1 MTRSFE
7 LTTTIANLRDLQ
19 ASDLTDYDAVYL
31 GDIYCR
37 LYEANFLEQLGD
49 LKEGLRILQGQGKRA
64 YVTTYAAPR
73 NDFLPKVR
81 KMLEV
86 SAAAGAEAVEVH
98 NLGILRIAHEEF
110 PELPVHV
117 GGFAN
122 IYTAAGAEVLR
133 GFGAVR
139 FTPNYELSLDE
150 IHEIT
155 TACGAPL
162 ELLLHGKMP
171 LGVSDYCFLLDYEEK
186 WGVKCPDLC
195 QKELFLKQGDWAMK
209 SLGKGILS
217 GKDVCMLE
225 HLPRLL
231 AEGHRHFR
239 IETVSES
246 PEYRREVAAVYHAA
260 LERALAGDG
269 DVDER
274 SWETLR
280 RHAHIGLCNG
290 FYFGRSGMDYQG
302 LRPEALGSLPTISRA
317 ES

>member
-1 MTRSFE
+1 MNEFE
-7 LTTTIANLRDLQ
+7 LNTTIANLRDLK
-19 ASDLTDYDAVYL
+19 ASDLNDYDAVYL

-37 LYEANFLEQLGD
+37 LYESNFLEQLGD
-49 LKEGLRILQGQGKRA
+49 LEEGLSILRDQGKRA

-81 KMLEV
+81 KMLEA
-86 SAAAGAEAVEVH
+86 SLEAGAEAVEVH

-133 GFGAVR
+133 GFGGVR

-155 TACGAPL
+155 AACGAPL

-171 LGVSDYCFLLDYEEK
+171 LGVSDYCFLLEYEEK

-231 AEGHRHFR
+231 TEGHRHFR
-239 IETVSES
+239 IEAVSEN
-246 PEYRREVAAVYHAA
+246 PEYRREVAAVYHSA

-269 DVDER
+269 DVDEGA
-274 SWETLR
+274 WETLR
-280 RHAHIGLCNG
+280 RHARIGLCNG

-302 LRPEALGSLPTISRA
+302 LRPEALGSLPTLSRA

>member
-1 MTRSFE
+1 MNGFE
-7 LTTTIANLRDLQ
+7 LNTTIANLRDLQ
-19 ASDLTDYDAVYL
+19 ASDLADYDGVYL

-37 LYEANFLEQLGD
+37 LYESNFLEQLGD
-49 LKEGLRILQGQGKRA
+49 LKEGLHILHDQGKRA
-64 YVTTYAAPR
+64 YVATYAAPR

-81 KMLEV
+81 KMLEASV
-86 SAAAGAEAVEVH
+86 LAGAEAVEVH
-98 NLGILRIAHEEF
+98 NLGILRIAHEEY

-239 IETVSES
+239 IEAVSES
-246 PEYRREVAAVYHAA
+246 PEYRHEVAAVYHAA
-260 LERALAGDG
+260 LERAIAGDG
-269 DVDER
+269 DVDEG

-280 RHAHIGLCNG
+280 RHARIGLCNG
-290 FYFGRSGMDYQG
+290 FYFGKSGMDYQG

>member
-1 MTRSFE
+1 MSGFE
-7 LTTTIANLRDLQ
+7 LNTTIANLRDLQ
-19 ASDLTDYDAVYL
+19 ASDLTAYDGVYL

-37 LYEANFLEQLGD
+37 LYESNFLEQLGD
-49 LKEGLRILQGQGKRA
+49 LKEGLHILRDQGKRA
-64 YVTTYAAPR
+64 YVATYAAPR

-81 KMLEV
+81 KMLEA
-86 SAAAGAEAVEVH
+86 SASAGAEAVEVH

-122 IYTAAGAEVLR
+122 VYTASGAEVLR

-150 IHEIT
+150 INEIT
-155 TACGAPL
+155 ASCGSPL
-162 ELLLHGKMP
+162 ELLVHGKMP

-225 HLPRLL
+225 HLPRLI
-231 AEGHRHFR
+231 AEGHRFFR
-239 IETVSES
+239 IEALSES
-246 PEYRREVAAVYHAA
+246 PEYRSEVGAVYHAA
-260 LERALAGDG
+260 LERAIAGDG
-269 DVDER
+269 DVDEK

>member
-1 MTRSFE
+1 MSRFE
-7 LTTTIANLRDLQ
+7 LNTTIANLRDLR
-19 ASDLTDYDAVYL
+19 ASDLRDYDGVYL

-49 LKEGLRILQGQGKRA
+49 LREGLRSLKEQGKRA

-81 KMLEV
+81 RMLETA
-86 SAAAGAEAVEVH
+86 AAAGAEAVEVH
-98 NLGILRIAHEEF
+98 NLGILKIAHEEF
-110 PELPVHV
+110 PQLPVHI

-122 IYTAAGAEVLR
+122 VYTAAGTEVLR

-150 IHEIT
+150 IREIT
-155 TACGAPL
+155 STSDSPM
-162 ELLLHGKMP
+162 ELLVHGKMP
-171 LGVSDYCFLLDYEEK
+171 LGISDYCFLLEYEEA

-209 SLGKGILS
+209 TLGKGILS

-231 AEGHRHFR
+231 ADGHRFFR
-239 IETVSES
+239 IEALSET
-246 PEYRREVAAVYHAA
+246 PAYRSEVAAVYRAA
-260 LERALAGDG
+260 LRRAASGDG
-269 DVDER
+269 TADEAG
-274 SWETLR
+274 WETLR
-280 RHAHIGLCNG
+280 RHAGIGLCNG
-290 FYFGRSGMDYQG
+290 FYFGKSGMDYAG
-302 LRPEALGSLPTISRA
+302 IRPEAMGSFLTISRA

>member
-1 MTRSFE
+1 MNGFE
-7 LTTTIANLRDLQ
+7 LNTTIANLRDLR
-19 ASDLTDYDAVYL
+19 ASDLTDYDGVYL

-37 LYEANFLEQLGD
+37 LYESNFLEQLD
-49 LKEGLRILQGQGKRA
+49 NLKEGLRILLDQGKRA

-73 NDFLPKVR
+73 NEFLPKVR
-81 KMLEV
+81 RMLEV
-86 SAAAGAEAVEVH
+86 SAAAGAQAVEIH
-98 NLGILRIAHEEF
+98 NMGILRMAHEEF

-150 IHEIT
+150 IQEIT

-239 IETVSES
+239 IEAVSES

-269 DVDER
+269 DVDEG

-280 RHAHIGLCNG
+280 RHARIGLCNG
-290 FYFGRSGMDYQG
+290 FYFGKSGMDYAG
-302 LRPEALGSLPTISRA
+302 IRPEALGSLPTISRT